1 MPINFNFGRKFSA
14 MNTSVEI
21 SYYPL
26 NVEYIPPIK
35 GFISRLNAHQ
45 EIKVQTNGMSTQVF
59 GQYRDVMRILTDEI
73 EKSFELPHSVF
84 VMKIINAD
92 LNIVN
97 GN

>member
-1 MPINFNFGRKFSA
+1 

-35 GFISRLNAHQ
+35 DFIERMNSYETLRV
-45 EIKVQTNGMSTQVF
+45 KTNGMSSQVF
-59 GQYRDVMRILTDEI
+59 GDYAEVMRALTIEI

-92 LNIVN
+92 LDIS
-97 GN
+97 

>member
-1 MPINFNFGRKFSA
+1 

-35 GFISRLNAHQ
+35 DFIERMNNYETLRV
-45 EIKVQTNGMSTQVF
+45 KTNGMSTQIF
-59 GQYRDVMRILTDEI
+59 GKYAEVMKALTIEI

-92 LNIVN
+92 LDIS
-97 GN
+97 